1 MENVGIGAGLASL
14 AFWIFIAAVVVGGIW
29 DGIRKRE
36 AQHETIRRV
45 IESGNDLDEK
55 TMDRLVSLTGGESK
69 RYDRDFK
76 ITALWILPVA
86 VGMALFAVIL
96 GRQVPDALYVLLG
109 VAALLA
115 SLGLGFL
122 LCGKI
127 AERWYEE
134 DNN

>member
-1 MENVGIGAGLASL
+1 MENLGIGAGLGAL
-14 AFWIFIAAVVVGGIW
+14 AFWLFIAAAVVASTW

-45 IESGNDLDEK
+45 IESGKDLDKE
-55 TMDRLVSLTGGESK
+55 TMDRLLSLTGGGNQ

-86 VGMALFAVIL
+86 AGMALFALIL
-96 GRQVPDALYVLLG
+96 GSQEPDALYVLLG
-109 VAALLA
+109 VSAFLA

-122 LCGKI
+122 LCAKI
-127 AERWYEE
+127 AGRWYEA
-134 DNN
+134 DNK